1 MGAPRKSAEEKKQ
14 NANIWLPGWLID
26 KLKEHGNR
34 NVLVESLLKDYF
46 GKKGN

>member
-1 MGAPRKSAEEKKQ
+1 MGAPRKSDQEKKHP
-14 NANIWLPGWLID
+14 AHIWLPGWLID

-34 NVLVESLLKDYF
+34 NQLVERLLKDYF